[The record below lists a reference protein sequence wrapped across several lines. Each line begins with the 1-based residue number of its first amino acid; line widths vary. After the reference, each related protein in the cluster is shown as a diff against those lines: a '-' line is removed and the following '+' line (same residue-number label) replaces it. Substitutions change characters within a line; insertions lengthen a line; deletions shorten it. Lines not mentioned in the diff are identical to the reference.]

1 MFLQDS
7 PYFIERNQIFS
18 LVEALAELGGEAAKA
33 GRYNIAFTYFYL
45 THRLEECLE
54 ILMTT
59 KRYAEAAMFC
69 RSFLPD
75 KIDDVVVQWQ
85 TNLSEDKPDVA
96 ATITCPGSHPEMWPL
111 QEQAMKIQSNLAD
124 LNYANS
130 SISASQ
136 YNNLRGLFQRDL
148 FASGVDPS
156 FDISEGIKHSKF

>member
-1 MFLQDS
+1 
-7 PYFIERNQIFS
+7 
-18 LVEALAELGGEAAKA
+18 
-33 GRYNIAFTYFYL
+33 
-45 THRLEECLE
+45 
-54 ILMTT
+54 
-59 KRYAEAAMFC
+59 MFC

-148 FASGVDPS
+148 FTSGVDPS
-156 FDISEGIKHSKF
+156 FDVSAGNIPNFQTYKTFITKLLGSNEYIKKRGTDGVVRGGILGYISTYTGIHFRPIAKPFEMRAY